1 MENSETTLQNNTPQ
15 INPWLTTI
23 AVMTATFIFVLDGT
37 IANVALPQMAGS
49 FSSSNDEAT
58 WILTSYLIASGI
70 VVPSVDWFSK
80 FFGRKQF
87 FIACILLFTFASLL
101 CGMSTSLEMM
111 IFSRILQGL
120 GGGAL
125 LPVSQ
130 AILLEA
136 FPLEKRALAMS
147 IFGFGVVV
155 APVIGPILGGWLTDN
170 WSWNWIF
177 FINIPFGLI
186 AAITS
191 KLWIFDPPY
200 AQKQADAKIDFVGF
214 FFLIIWLVTFQVFL
228 DKGNNADW
236 FGSEWICWT
245 FGISMVAMVLFIYSQ
260 IVQKESIIDL
270 SVFKDRSFLIGT
282 VILVIANMV
291 LYASTTVMPLFL
303 QNLMGYN
310 AFWSGYSL
318 MPRGFGSVAAIT
330 LYSLTNKIFDFRLL
344 TALGLLGLG
353 VSGLMFGELNLEF
366 SMINIVIPNII
377 FGFSVGMTITV
388 LTTASMETISNA
400 QMTNASGVQNLI
412 KNLGAAIGTS
422 LVTTM
427 VSRYSQAFQH
437 NLVEQLNTQNN
448 VYMERLASLT
458 SYFAN
463 YDVFA
468 VAQTKAQGMLY
479 NILVQQSTLS
489 AYIETFRVWGIVA
502 LVCLPLLVLY
512 GRKRK
517 RAKARS

>member
-1 MENSETTLQNNTPQ
+1 MENTVTTSENTIPR

-80 FFGRKQF
+80 FFGRKHF
-87 FIACILLFTFASLL
+87 FIACILLFTGASLL

-186 AAITS
+186 AAVTS
-191 KLWIFDPPY
+191 KLWIYDPPY
-200 AQKQADAKIDFVGF
+200 AQKQANAKIDFVGF

-270 SVFKDRSFLIGT
+270 KVFKDKNFVIGT
-282 VILVIANMV
+282 IILVIANMV

-330 LYSLTNKIFDFRLL
+330 MYSLTNKFFDFRLL
-344 TALGLLGLG
+344 TALGLIGLG

-366 SMINIVIPNII
+366 SMINIIIPNII

-422 LVTTM
+422 LVATM

-437 NLVEQLNTQNN
+437 NLVEQLNTQNT
-448 VYMERLASLT
+448 VYMEKLSALT
-458 SYFAN
+458 AHFCQ
-463 YDVFA
+463 YDVIA
-468 VAQTKAQGMLY
+468 VAQAKAQGMLY
-479 NILVQQSTLS
+479 NTLVQQSTLC

-502 LVCLPLLVLY
+502 LACLPLLFLY

-517 RAKARS
+517 QSK